1 MKKYFLPEI
10 KIARFVESVNTAA
23 ASEPKTNGADIA
35 EEAMVEK
42 GVSTQKVD
50 MNSVDFLF

>member
-35 EEAMVEK
+35 ESAMTEK
-42 GVSTQKVD
+42 GLSTQKVD
-50 MNSVDFLF
+50 LGFINFQ